1 MAKRFEEE
9 WTNPHSGKK
18 EPRPLKRDQVLFI
31 AQFAHVCNTVWEED
45 RRVEE
50 GELDI
55 NKITCFNILLMGQ
68 GGSGKTAIVQSI
80 VLPTL
85 DFLFGCQATLIVCA
99 KWSQAENIS
108 TDIHKAVTCHRAASI
123 GIQSYRNAN
132 ILPGDNRQ
140 ALQRRWENKRCLVLE
155 EVSMIGPDLYNLLLF
170 RSFHG
175 RRTRWNVKES
185 EYDKLQGAF
194 GRMPIVIHL
203 GDFLQKKPIGGH
215 STSLIDDLKERE
227 RNGKLPDNFPPEYQM
242 AMKLFCQAPLCFELQ
257 ASNRIKEPKLRAL
270 MSFIR
275 DPPKKIPDEIKA
287 HWEAIQVKEHD
298 ARLREERF
306 QIGHM
311 IGIYWTTVARWMMM
325 RAKRDAAA
333 LRTPLVLVQAADV
346 SKPTM
351 PLAAAKKLMNVA
363 NPKDSGNM
371 HGMLALH
378 LGMRMRLL
386 DALDENKTLV
396 KDSEG
401 EIVHIEP
408 HPDDQTKLDDALRMG
423 AGTVYL
429 TKCPKGVWV
438 RMDKYTG
445 APFTKLL
452 QDHSSTL
459 LPADTRN
466 LVFIETRTADPFVF
480 REYTVIR
487 TGFPISHARAITS
500 TACQGRTMR
509 DGVILDCGRHEGGNH
524 PKEDD
529 DWWLDLYVMLSRAT
543 RLEDL
548 LLLRAP
554 DLEFFAKGP
563 PKKLRKQLAKFAKR
577 TEACRKEAMKI
588 AMELGL
594 ASFLRPE

>member
-1 MAKRFEEE
+1 M
-9 WTNPHSGKK
+9 
-18 EPRPLKRDQVLFI
+18 KRDQVLFV
-31 AQFAHVCNTVWEED
+31 AQFAHACNIVWDEY
-45 RRVEE
+45 RKVEE
-50 GELDI
+50 GELDA

-68 GGSGKTAIVQSI
+68 GGSGKTAVVHDIVF
-80 VLPTL
+80 PTL
-85 DFLFGCQATLIVCA
+85 DFLFGCAATLVVCS

-108 TDIHKAVTCHRAASI
+108 TDTHKAITCHRAASV
-123 GIQSYRNAN
+123 GIQSFRNAN
-132 ILPGDNRQ
+132 ILPGDKKQ

-175 RRTRWNVKES
+175 RRTRWNVNES
-185 EYDKLQGAF
+185 EYDKRQGAF
-194 GRMPIVIHL
+194 GRMPVVIHL

-215 STSLIDDLKERE
+215 SISLIDDLKERE
-227 RNGKLPDNFPPEYQM
+227 RTGKLPENFPAEYQM
-242 AMKLFCQAPLCFELQ
+242 AMKLFCQAPLCFEFQ
-257 ASNRIKEPKLRAL
+257 ASNRVKAPKLRAL

-275 DPPKKIPDEIKA
+275 DPPRKIPDDIKA
-287 HWEAIQVKEHD
+287 HWEAIQLKEAD

-311 IGIYWTTVARWMMM
+311 IGIYWATVARWMMM
-325 RAKRDAAA
+325 RAKRDAVA
-333 LRTPLVLVQAADV
+333 LRTPLILVQAADV

-351 PLAAAKKLMNVA
+351 PREAAKKLMNVA
-363 NPKDSGNM
+363 NPKDSGGM

-378 LGMRMRLL
+378 IGMRLRLL

-396 KDSEG
+396 KDAEG
-401 EIVHIEP
+401 EIVRIVP
-408 HPDDQTKLDDALRMG
+408 HADDQTRMEDALRMG

-429 TKCPKGVWV
+429 QKFPKGVWV
-438 RMDKYTG
+438 RMEKYKG

-459 LPADTRN
+459 LPADTAN
-466 LVFIETRTADPFVF
+466 LVFIEPRTADPFVF
-480 REYTVIR
+480 REYTVTR
-487 TGFPISHARAITS
+487 TGFPITHARAITS

-509 DGVILDCGRHEGGNH
+509 DGVIIDCGRQEGGAH

-543 RLEDL
+543 RLDDL

-554 DLEFFAKGP
+554 DLDFFAKGP
-563 PKKLRKQLAKFAKR
+563 PRTLRKQLAKFARR
-577 TEACRKEAMKI
+577 TEACRQQSEKI

-594 ASFLRPE
+594 AAFLRPE